1 MITGRFSRSGF
12 LLPLFS
18 GQLSFCLIVF
28 CAAFTTL
35 TVRASDD
42 FLSSRPIIG
51 QNADGQ
57 LEVFRLDDDGR
68 LYHKWRKGSNGAW
81 SLWCS
86 LDGSLFPGLAVV
98 QDHGGKMEVFGVD
111 RSTGNM
117 EQIQQL
123 ADNGTD
129 WSSWRNFGGRFAGPV
144 TAEKDADGLIEVFA
158 VDSNTHEVEHMEEL
172 TNGDWSSWKSLGGFL
187 EPNLVAATNSDGRL
201 ELFGTAPDG
210 ALLHCW
216 QLHANASNDWSGWS
230 SLGGTIS
237 PGFAVA
243 QNMADELEVFAVN
256 LLNGGVERICQTNAS
271 GSTNWTAWQD
281 FGLTARPG
289 LATGR
294 SADRRIEVFAV
305 RPTDSML
312 VHRWEL
318 FTNTSDKWST
328 WTNIDEKVGTAP
340 AVGVNEDGDLEVYV
354 ADPENNRVIN
364 YRRQISS
371 ASDWLD
377 WSSVDQPVFPY
388 SLHSWQADDGLPDN
402 VVQAITQSS
411 DGFLW
416 VGTRG
421 GLARFDGSQFVC
433 YDARNTPALKN
444 SSITA
449 LCAGRDGSL
458 WIGTGGGGLLRLYHG
473 IFFPFSTT
481 NGLAG
486 NTILVIYESGDGSI
500 WIGTSTGMSRY
511 RNGTFRTYT
520 TRDNLS
526 SDIVRCIYEDQDKNL
541 WIATGKGLNRLRKDG
556 KMDAFPMPNGLPNNS
571 VRVISQ
577 DHGGRIWIG
586 SNNGLLW
593 YDWFW
598 GIDFYA
604 YNTKYGLSDTFVSA
618 ICEDGDGNLWVGTYS
633 GLNRFRDGRFYHQPD
648 SDGQPFDQVNT
659 LFSDR
664 EGNLWVGSREGL
676 TRLSSEKFFTYTK
689 QQGLTYNNVM
699 SVLDDAQGN
708 VWIGTWGGGLNEL
721 RGEKIT
727 ACAPVS
733 TNLSENLILSL
744 CEGRDG
750 SLWAGAD
757 YDGGLTRFKNGNV
770 THFTSRD
777 GLINGGLR
785 VLYQDTH
792 GVLWAGTDHG
802 LSCLKDG
809 KFIANDVT
817 ESLTNES
824 VRDICEDASGALWF
838 ATQNELAR
846 WQDGVLT
853 LFTTADGLPNAGLTA
868 LYADADNTLW
878 IGTAGNGLD
887 RYRNGRF
894 TTYTSR
900 QGLFSDEIFGII
912 DDRGWLWMT
921 SSHGIFRVRKRDI
934 DAFDNGK
941 IENIVSLAYGKE
953 DGMETPQ
960 CNGEGKPSIWKSRDG
975 RLWFPTTQGLVVVDP
990 KTIKIDEE
998 PPSVFIESVAVDER
1012 TVEDG
1017 RMTLAGAAS
1026 ALARRHSPL
1035 VVRPGRGELEFQY
1048 AAIGFS
1054 APEKERFRY
1063 RMDSVDPSWI
1073 DAGIRRIAYYNK
1085 LSPGDYR
1092 FEVQACNKDGVWNE
1106 AGAFLDVVLLPHF
1119 WQRFWFQVLMALSV
1133 VAGAGGIILYAA
1145 RRRMQRKLVVL
1156 ERQHAV
1162 ERERGRIARDMHDQI
1177 GAGLTQISLLGE
1189 FARRASDKDAGSL
1202 SHIDRICD
1210 TAREL
1215 AQTLDE
1221 MVWMVNPRN
1230 DTVNKLALYLAAYAE
1245 EFFQATAV
1253 RCLLDVPSGLPS
1265 WPLTADARHNV
1276 FLTVKEAFTNIAR
1289 HSRATEARLKI
1300 LANDST
1306 LEIWIEDDGV
1316 GFPANGANDTRNGL
1330 SNMKDR
1336 IREIGGSLEI
1346 SSGPKGTRICLRVP
1360 VHSTKITFVQE

>member
-1 MITGRFSRSGF
+1 MSTGRFFRFGF
-12 LLPLFS
+12 SVSISPGRWWLCLLL
-18 GQLSFCLIVF
+18 F
-28 CAAFTTL
+28 CAVISA
-35 TVRASDD
+35 RASDD

-51 QNADGQ
+51 QNANGQ

-68 LYHKWRKGSNGAW
+68 LYHKWRKASNGAW

-86 LDGSLFPGLAVV
+86 LDGSLSPGLAVV
-98 QDHGGKMEVFGVD
+98 QDAGGKMEVFGVD
-111 RSTGNM
+111 RLTGNL

-123 ADNGTD
+123 AANGTD
-129 WSSWRNFGGRFAGPV
+129 WSSWRNLGGKFAGPV
-144 TAEKDADGLIEVFA
+144 AAGKNADGCIEVFA
-158 VDSNTHEVEHMEEL
+158 VDAVTHEVKHIKETTHGE
-172 TNGDWSSWKSLGGFL
+172 WSSWMDLGGFL
-187 EPNLVAATNSDGRL
+187 EPDLVAATNSDGRL
-201 ELFGTAPDG
+201 GLFGRAAPSG

-216 QLHANASNDWSGWS
+216 QLHPNASNDWSGWS
-230 SLGGTIS
+230 SLGGTLS

-243 QNMADELEVFAVN
+243 QNMGDELEVFAVN
-256 LLNGGVERICQTNAS
+256 QLNGEVERICQAS
-271 GSTNWTAWQD
+271 PNGSTNWTAWQD
-281 FGLTARPG
+281 FGTAGRPG
-289 LATGR
+289 VATGR
-294 SADRRIEVFAV
+294 SADRRIEVFTV
-305 RPTDSML
+305 RPSDSML

-318 FTNTSDKWST
+318 FTNTSDKWSA
-328 WTNIDEKVGTAP
+328 WTPIDEKTGTAP
-340 AVGVNEDGDLEVYV
+340 AVGVNEDGDLEVY
-354 ADPENNRVIN
+354 ATDLENNHVIN
-364 YRRQISS
+364 YRRQISG
-371 ASDWLD
+371 ASGWLD
-377 WSSVDQPVFPY
+377 WSSVEQPVFPF
-388 SLHSWQADDGLPDN
+388 SLHSWQANDGLPDN
-402 VVQAITQSS
+402 VVQAITQTS

-433 YDARNTPALKN
+433 YDASNTPALKN

-449 LCAGRDGSL
+449 LCAGKDGSL
-458 WIGTGGGGLLRLYHG
+458 WIGTGGGGLVRVYRG
-473 IFFPFSTT
+473 IFSSFTTT

-486 NTILVIYESGDGSI
+486 NDVLVIYESGDGSI
-500 WIGTSTGMSRY
+500 WIGTTTGMSRY
-511 RNGTFRTYT
+511 RNGVFRSYT

-526 SDIVRCIYEDQDKNL
+526 SDIVRCIYEDHDKDL
-541 WIATGKGLNRLRKDG
+541 WIATGQGLNRLRQDG
-556 KMDAFPMPNGLPNNS
+556 KMDTFPMPNGLPNNS
-571 VRVISQ
+571 ARVICQ

-604 YNTKYGLSDTFVSA
+604 YNTRYGLSDAFVSA
-618 ICEDGDGNLWVGTYS
+618 ICEDADGNLWVGTYS

-659 LFSDR
+659 LFADR

-676 TRLSSEKFFTYTK
+676 TRLTSEKFFTYTK

-744 CEGRDG
+744 CEGHDG

-757 YDGGLTRFKNGNV
+757 YDGGLTHFKNGDV
-770 THFTSRD
+770 THYTWRD

-802 LSCLKDG
+802 LCCLKDG
-809 KFIANDVT
+809 KFVANDVT
-817 ESLTNES
+817 KSLANES
-824 VRDICEDASGALWF
+824 VRDICGDGAGALWF
-838 ATQNELAR
+838 ATQNELAH

-853 LFTTADGLPNAGLTA
+853 RFTTADGLPNSGLTA
-868 LYADADNTLW
+868 LYADGDNTLW
-878 IGTAGNGLD
+878 IGTAGSGLD

-894 TTYTSR
+894 TSYTSR
-900 QGLFSDEIFGII
+900 QGLFSDEIFGIVE
-912 DDRGWLWMT
+912 DRGWLWMS
-921 SSHGIFRVRKRDI
+921 SSHGIFRIRTRDI

-975 RLWFPTTQGLVVVDP
+975 RLWFPTSQGLIVVDP

-998 PPSVFIESVAVDER
+998 PPSVFIESVTLDQR
-1012 TVEDG
+1012 TIEDG

-1026 ALARRHSPL
+1026 ALGRRNSPL
-1035 VVRPGRGELEFQY
+1035 MVPPGHGELEFQY

-1054 APEKERFRY
+1054 SPEKERFQY
-1063 RMDSVDPSWI
+1063 RMDGVDTSWI
-1073 DAGIRRIAYYNK
+1073 DAGVRRIAYYNN
-1085 LSPGDYR
+1085 LPPGDYR

-1106 AGAFLDVVLLPHF
+1106 AGAVLDMVLLPQF
-1119 WQRFWFQVLMALSV
+1119 WQRLWFHVLMGFTVIGAA
-1133 VAGAGGIILYAA
+1133 AGMSLYGA
-1145 RRRMQRKLVVL
+1145 RRRMQRKLVLL

-1189 FARRASDKDAGSL
+1189 LARRASDKSAGSL
-1202 SHIDRICD
+1202 SHVDRICD

-1230 DTVNKLALYLAAYAE
+1230 DTVNKLALYLAAYGE

-1265 WPLTADARHNV
+1265 WPLAAEMRHNL
-1276 FLTVKEAFTNIAR
+1276 FLTVKEAFNNIAK
-1289 HSRATEARLKI
+1289 HSRASEARLKI
-1300 LANDST
+1300 AANDST
-1306 LEIWIEDDGV
+1306 LEICIEDDGV
-1316 GFPANGANDTRNGL
+1316 GFPVDGATECRNGMA
-1330 SNMKDR
+1330 NMKDR
-1336 IREIGGSLEI
+1336 IREIGGTLEI
-1346 SSGPKGTRICLRVP
+1346 SSGPKGTRISLRVP
-1360 VHSTKITFVQE
+1360 VQSSKITLVKE